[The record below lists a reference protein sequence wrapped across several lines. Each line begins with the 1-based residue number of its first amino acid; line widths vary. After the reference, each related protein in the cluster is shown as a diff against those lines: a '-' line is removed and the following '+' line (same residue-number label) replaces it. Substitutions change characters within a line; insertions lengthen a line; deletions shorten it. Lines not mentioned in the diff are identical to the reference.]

1 MGEQRRRKQAG
12 YSQPN
17 RLLTHT
23 SACCLLLALFIMTLL
38 GVGSN
43 LIVGALGVVLCVMGF
58 GQEEA
63 RVDLWVLIPLVIYN
77 LISAFSSFRTYGNLQ
92 DGFVSTQVIFP
103 VLYLLLACLEKK
115 EQLLLRQL
123 CAAWAGLAALHGIG
137 QFAYLALTTGP
148 RRLSG
153 LLGNPN
159 AMGIFLVV
167 GWFTVVSAVAEE
179 NENSRFTQLLRCLEP
194 VVLLA
199 LSLTLSMGSFLS
211 LAVGMAVLIL
221 RKEASWPGRFRF
233 ACRLLAEASL
243 TMGTGILT
251 YLAASRTDV
260 SWSCILVL
268 AYGALLA
275 VHWSEMERF
284 LEARPK
290 AAILLT
296 AAGVLVAG
304 AAVEVRPS
312 SLATFAERLAMMR
325 NGCRYLFR
333 NPLLGVGPYQW
344 RLLNLN
350 DDDKYFNTYHIHNV
364 LIHVGVELGL
374 IAMAALIVIVVRF
387 WRKKSSPERQSGF
400 AAFCFH
406 CMMDTGFFYLG
417 ITGLALLTASDPQQR
432 GTRIREKTLRG
443 IFCVFAVIFIYNIV
457 CAAAG
462 G

>member
-12 YSQPN
+12 YSQPAGFLE
-17 RLLTHT
+17 RPAAGCLFLTLVILT
-23 SACCLLLALFIMTLL
+23 LVGVGNVVVVGLVGLLLCAAGCLQK
-38 GVGSN
+38 S
-43 LIVGALGVVLCVMGF
+43 AK
-58 GQEEA
+58 
-63 RVDLWVLIPLVIYN
+63 VDLWIFLPLAAYNVISM
-77 LISAFSSFRTYGNLQ
+77 ISSQVVYGNIILSY
-92 DGFVSTQVIFP
+92 GSTQIIWP
-103 VLYLLLACLEKK
+103 LLYLLATTLDNR
-115 EQLLLRQL
+115 EQVILRRL
-123 CAAWAGLAALHGIG
+123 CTFWVGAVALHGVG
-137 QFAYLALTTGP
+137 QFVYLALTTGA

-159 AMGIFLVV
+159 AMGIFLVI
-167 GWFTVVSAVAEE
+167 GWFASVSAAEEE
-179 NENSRFTQLLRCLEP
+179 NEKPRFAQLLRCLEP
-194 VVLLA
+194 VMLLA

-221 RKEASWPGRFRF
+221 RKENSWPDRFRF
-233 ACRLLAEASL
+233 ACCVLAKAAL
-243 TMGTGILT
+243 AMGTGILT
-251 YLAASRTDV
+251 YLAASRTDYP
-260 SWSCILVL
+260 WFCLVTL
-268 AYGALLA
+268 AYGGIVIFCWPAF
-275 VHWSEMERF
+275 ERF
-284 LEARPK
+284 LTDRPRI
-290 AAILLT
+290 AALT
-296 AAGVLVAG
+296 SAAGVLVAG
-304 AAVEVRPS
+304 AAVAVRPS

-387 WRKKSSPERQSGF
+387 WRKKSSPERQGGF

-417 ITGLALLTASDPQQR
+417 ITGLTMLTLGDPRQGGR
-432 GTRIREKTLRG
+432 TIGTRALRL
-443 IFCVFAVIFIYNIV
+443 ILAAFAALFIYNVIRMT
-457 CAAAG
+457 G